1 MHDEWEYI
9 GSVHHD
15 FLLDIITDRFSETV
29 EHHGW
34 NCVKYHCFMVHPNES
49 SGHVKGNA
57 RHREVIL
64 MHE

>member
-1 MHDEWEYI
+1 
-9 GSVHHD
+9 
-15 FLLDIITDRFSETV
+15 LLDIITDRFSETV